1 MLTKLITAGKAA
13 QRNAS
18 LDAHCRDLTA
28 AQLLAECAELDAFRR
43 RADNLYER
51 VRALFFLYAIHRFH
65 LPAKL
70 SSQAPV
76 SSGLIPFPGYEQLLH
91 RRFEEAIDTF
101 LAAQEK
107 DGPSDG
113 LCSALSNAYHR
124 LAFQTLADQ
133 VRRSVRSVRGN
144 QWMFRVGHPAD
155 QPLRLRSELLHRAP
169 DGTYPIL
176 REQTPVRMDLTHSAW
191 SDIFFLGMDFPEGA
205 KVLNVS
211 VDLGIHG
218 RDTAPRPPVSAWL
231 RVLDEPVLRLT
242 SVDLGATAD
251 ISALSDVFDFAK
263 DYLGLLKAAVIAS
276 GVVPPGIEGS
286 GQSLAELLARIVGP
300 GRGLEL
306 VSCVNDIPKGS
317 RLAVSTNLLGSLVSV
332 LMRAT
337 GQAASLTGE
346 LAENERRIVLARALL
361 GEWLG
366 GSGGGWQ
373 DSGGVWPGMKLIEGV
388 IAGEGDPEFGISRG
402 RLMPQ
407 HRILKLDDCSA
418 ETRRKLQD
426 SLVLVHGGMAQ
437 NVGPILEMVTEK
449 YLLRCEAEWRGRQDA
464 LRILDEVMAALKSG
478 DIRALG
484 AATTRNFRE
493 PIQAIIP
500 WASTAF
506 TEQLIERVGRE
517 FGDDFWGFWMLGGM
531 SGGGMGFIFA
541 PHRKAEGQR
550 RLQEI
555 MSATKRE
562 LQHALPFAMEPVVFD
577 YAINERGTWADLVTA
592 DAALM
597 PAGYYALTVP
607 KLLRTDRQELPAA
620 RRAELDKF
628 AVACRTKPELRGM
641 VQTLFDTMF
650 PRLKEEKTGA
660 QSLDELLAAN
670 GFDREAHEAIRAD
683 LKAGRIGLAQNRLP
697 ANSVIEDVRA
707 GDVTDMRSGAGVPPA
722 GSLATVPVAE
732 ASEPGVVPSV
742 TGTVARPEAVATAG
756 PLTVAPLYF
765 TPFDPK
771 RPASI
776 KQRRLPHWTQ
786 EGCTYFVTFRLADS
800 LPAPVIER
808 WHKEKETYLSKLP
821 RPVTKQ
827 KLEAANA
834 LFTAKL
840 EAHLDAGHGACPLKE
855 PAITELVESTL
866 RHFDGQ
872 RYVLG
877 SFVIMPNHV
886 HAVVRPLM
894 EHKLPAIL
902 AGWKSFTAHEVNK
915 RWQRGGSFW
924 QDESFDHIVRDGQQ
938 LAKFAR
944 YIEQNPGKAKL
955 AKTDFRYGMGSGGVL
970 YPAAETGAADWDT
983 VASSGAEPTVTESGN
998 ASGAAVPAAAV
1009 WQPSRLPDAPS
1020 TPELRQPGRLAD
1032 SAAGGTPAP
1041 LARGLAAL
1049 RNGEA
1054 AVVTLSAGAASRW
1067 TQGAGVVKSLHPFCK
1082 LGGRHRTFLEV
1093 HLAKSRQVARLA
1105 GKAVPHVFTT
1115 SYLTHGPLTEFLAAN
1130 QNYGYEGPLF
1140 LSRGASVGL
1149 RLVPTARDLR
1159 FAWEE
1164 MAQQVLDEQQQ
1175 KVRDSLR
1182 TALLRWAESTG
1193 EATDYRDN
1201 LPLQC
1206 LHPVGH
1212 FYEVPNLLRNGTL
1225 AALLRERPQLKTLL
1239 LHNIDTT
1246 GANLDPAL
1254 LGQHLASGATL
1265 SFEVITRRL
1274 EDRGGGLAR
1283 VDGRTRLVEGLAMP
1297 HEELEFGLS
1306 YYNTMTTW
1314 IDVDGFLRALHLTRE
1329 DILSANDDKIPA
1341 AIRALAAKVPTYITT
1356 KDVKKR
1362 WGHGQE
1368 DVFPVAQF
1376 EKLWG
1381 DLTALPEID
1390 SRFLAVSRAR
1400 GQQLKDQAQLDG
1412 WLRDGSA
1419 AYVESLCAW
1428 V

>member
-1 MLTKLITAGKAA
+1 MLTKLLTSRKAA

-18 LDAHCRDLTA
+18 LDAHCRDLNA

-70 SSQAPV
+70 TTQDPRPKTQDTAFF
-76 SSGLIPFPGYEQLLH
+76 GLIPFSGYEQLLH

-101 LAAQEK
+101 LAAQAK

-113 LCSALSNAYHR
+113 LCSALANAYHR

-155 QPLRLRSELLHRAP
+155 QPLRLRPELLQRAP

-176 REQTPVRMDLTHSAW
+176 RELTPVRMDLTHSAW

-218 RDTAPRPPVSAWL
+218 RDAAPRPPVSAWL

-251 ISALSDVFDFAK
+251 LTALADVFDFAK
-263 DYLGLLKAAVIAS
+263 DYLGLLKAAVIAA

-337 GQAASLTGE
+337 GQAASLTEE

-407 HRILKLDDCSA
+407 HRILNLDDASA

-464 LRILDEVMAALKSG
+464 LRILDEVLAALKAG

-577 YAINERGTWADLVTA
+577 YAINERGTWADLLSA

-607 KLLRTDRQELPAA
+607 NLLRTDRHELPAA

-628 AVACRTKPELRGM
+628 AASCRTKPELRGM

-650 PRLKEEKTGA
+650 PRLKEEKAGA

-707 GDVTDMRSGAGVPPA
+707 EDVTHTS
-722 GSLATVPVAE
+722 
-732 ASEPGVVPSV
+732 
-742 TGTVARPEAVATAG
+742 
-756 PLTVAPLYF
+756 
-765 TPFDPK
+765 
-771 RPASI
+771 
-776 KQRRLPHWTQ
+776 
-786 EGCTYFVTFRLADS
+786 
-800 LPAPVIER
+800 
-808 WHKEKETYLSKLP
+808 
-821 RPVTKQ
+821 Q
-827 KLEAANA
+827 K
-834 LFTAKL
+834 K
-840 EAHLDAGHGACPLKE
+840 P
-855 PAITELVESTL
+855 LVE
-866 RHFDGQ
+866 
-872 RYVLG
+872 
-877 SFVIMPNHV
+877 
-886 HAVVRPLM
+886 
-894 EHKLPAIL
+894 
-902 AGWKSFTAHEVNK
+902 
-915 RWQRGGSFW
+915 
-924 QDESFDHIVRDGQQ
+924 
-938 LAKFAR
+938 
-944 YIEQNPGKAKL
+944 
-955 AKTDFRYGMGSGGVL
+955 
-970 YPAAETGAADWDT
+970 
-983 VASSGAEPTVTESGN
+983 
-998 ASGAAVPAAAV
+998 
-1009 WQPSRLPDAPS
+1009 
-1020 TPELRQPGRLAD
+1020 
-1032 SAAGGTPAP
+1032 
-1041 LARGLAAL
+1041 RGLAAL

-1093 HLAKSRQVARLA
+1093 HLAKSRKISRLTGA
-1105 GKAVPHVFTT
+1105 PVPHVFTT

-1130 QNYGYEGPLF
+1130 QDYGYEGPLL

-1164 MAQQVLDEQQQ
+1164 MPQQVLDEQQQ

-1182 TALLRWAESTG
+1182 AALLRWAESAG

-1201 LPLQC
+1201 LALQC

-1274 EDRGGGLAR
+1274 DDRGGGLAR

-1306 YYNTMTTW
+1306 YYNSMTTW
-1314 IDVDGFLRALHLTRE
+1314 IDVDGFLRALQLMRE
-1329 DILSANDDKIPA
+1329 DILLDNAAKISA

-1390 SRFLAVSRAR
+1390 SRFLVVDRAR

-1428 V
+1428 E

>member
-1 MLTKLITAGKAA
+1 MLVDLITAQDATS
-13 QRNAS
+13 RNAS
-18 LDAHCRDLTA
+18 LDAHCRDLSA

-43 RADNLYER
+43 RSENLYER

-70 SSQAPV
+70 ESPDPRPQTRSPE

-101 LAAQEK
+101 LAAQFAH
-107 DGPSDG
+107 GPSDG
-113 LCSALSNAYHR
+113 LCSALASAYHR

-155 QPLRLRSELLHRAP
+155 QPLRVRPELLHRAP

-176 REQTPVRMDLTHSAW
+176 RELTPVRMDLTHSAW

-205 KVLNVS
+205 KVINVS

-218 RDTAPRPPVSAWL
+218 RDSAPRPPVSAWL

-251 ISALSDVFDFAK
+251 ITALSDVFDFAK
-263 DYLGLLKAAVIAS
+263 DYLGLLKAAVIAA

-337 GQAASLTGE
+337 GQATGHSGAGVPPALLPMEGASAKTTFAGKMPGETGGTPAPLPGLTGE
-346 LAENERRIVLARALL
+346 LAESERRIVLARALL

-407 HRILKLDDCSA
+407 HRILSLDDAST
-418 ETRRKLQD
+418 ETRRKLQE

-464 LRILDEVMAALKSG
+464 LRILDEVIAALKSG

-500 WASTAF
+500 WASTYF
-506 TEQLIERVGRE
+506 TEQLIERIGRE

-541 PHRKAEGQR
+541 PHRKAEGQQ

-577 YAINERGTWADLVTA
+577 YAINERGTWADVLA
-592 DAALM
+592 GEAALM
-597 PAGYYALTVP
+597 PSGYYALTVP

-628 AVACRTKPELRGM
+628 ATACRTKPELRGM

-650 PRLKEEKTGA
+650 PRLKEEKAGA
-660 QSLDELLAAN
+660 QSLDELLVAN
-670 GFDREAHEAIRAD
+670 GFDREAHEVIRAD
-683 LKAGRIGLAQNRLP
+683 LKAARIGLAQNRLP
-697 ANSVIEDVRA
+697 ANTVIEDVRPD
-707 GDVTDMRSGAGVPPA
+707 DVKDVRGGAV
-722 GSLATVPVAE
+722 SH
-732 ASEPGVVPSV
+732 
-742 TGTVARPEAVATAG
+742 
-756 PLTVAPLYF
+756 
-765 TPFDPK
+765 
-771 RPASI
+771 PAS
-776 KQRRLPHWTQ
+776 TSSS
-786 EGCTYFVTFRLADS
+786 Y
-800 LPAPVIER
+800 ER
-808 WHKEKETYLSKLP
+808 
-821 RPVTKQ
+821 
-827 KLEAANA
+827 
-834 LFTAKL
+834 
-840 EAHLDAGHGACPLKE
+840 
-855 PAITELVESTL
+855 
-866 RHFDGQ
+866 
-872 RYVLG
+872 
-877 SFVIMPNHV
+877 
-886 HAVVRPLM
+886 
-894 EHKLPAIL
+894 
-902 AGWKSFTAHEVNK
+902 
-915 RWQRGGSFW
+915 
-924 QDESFDHIVRDGQQ
+924 
-938 LAKFAR
+938 
-944 YIEQNPGKAKL
+944 
-955 AKTDFRYGMGSGGVL
+955 GM
-970 YPAAETGAADWDT
+970 
-983 VASSGAEPTVTESGN
+983 
-998 ASGAAVPAAAV
+998 
-1009 WQPSRLPDAPS
+1009 
-1020 TPELRQPGRLAD
+1020 
-1032 SAAGGTPAP
+1032 
-1041 LARGLAAL
+1041 AAL

-1054 AVVTLSAGAASRW
+1054 AVVTLAAGAASRW

-1093 HLAKSRQVARLA
+1093 HLAKSRKVSQLA
-1105 GKAVPHVFTT
+1105 GTAVPHVVTT
-1115 SYLTHGPLTEFLAAN
+1115 SYLTHGPLSEFLAVN
-1130 QNYGYEGPLF
+1130 QNYGYMGALL

-1164 MAQQVLDEQQQ
+1164 MPQQVLDEQQQ

-1182 TALLRWAESTG
+1182 AALLRWAASAG
-1193 EATDYRDN
+1193 EASDYRDN
-1201 LPLQC
+1201 LALQC

-1239 LHNIDTT
+1239 LHNIDTA
-1246 GANLDPAL
+1246 GANLDPVL

-1274 EDRGGGLAR
+1274 DDRGGGLAR

-1306 YYNTMTTW
+1306 YYNTLTTW

-1329 DILSANDDKIPA
+1329 DILAGNEAGIAA
-1341 AIRALAAKVPTYITT
+1341 AIRSLAAKVPTYITL
-1356 KDVKKR
+1356 KEVKKR

-1381 DLTALPEID
+1381 DLTAVSEID
-1390 SRFLAVSRAR
+1390 SRFLVVDRAR
-1400 GQQLKDQAQLDG
+1400 GQQLKEQAQLDG

-1419 AYVESLCAW
+1419 AYVEELCAW
-1428 V
+1428 E

>member
-1 MLTKLITAGKAA
+1 MLTKLITSRKAA

-18 LDAHCRDLTA
+18 LDAHCRDLSEG
-28 AQLLAECAELDAFRR
+28 QLLAECAELDAFRR
-43 RADNLYER
+43 RSENLYER

-65 LPAKL
+65 LPQRIQE
-70 SSQAPV
+70 SGVGSQNAAA
-76 SSGLIPFPGYEQLLH
+76 LIPFGGFEQLLN

-101 LAAQEK
+101 LTAQAK

-113 LCSALSNAYHR
+113 LCSALANAYHR

-155 QPLRLRSELLHRAP
+155 QPLRLRPELLQRAS

-176 REQTPVRMDLTHSAW
+176 RELTPVRMDLTHSAW

-218 RDTAPRPPVSAWL
+218 RDAAPRPPVSAWL

-251 ISALSDVFDFAK
+251 ITALADVFDFAK
-263 DYLGLLKAAVIAS
+263 DYLGLLKAAVIAA

-346 LAENERRIVLARALL
+346 LQENERRIVLARALL

-407 HRILKLDDCSA
+407 HRILTFDDTSA

-464 LRILDEVMAALKSG
+464 LRVLDEVLAALKTG

-541 PHRKAEGQR
+541 PHRKAEGQH

-577 YAINERGTWADLVTA
+577 YAINERGTWADLLTA

-607 KLLRTDRQELPAA
+607 NLLRTDRQELPVA

-628 AVACRTKPELRGM
+628 AAACRAKPELRGM

-650 PRLKEEKTGA
+650 PRLKEEKAGA

-683 LKAGRIGLAQNRLP
+683 LKTARIGLAQNRLP

-707 GDVTDMRSGAGVPPA
+707 EDVTR
-722 GSLATVPVAE
+722 
-732 ASEPGVVPSV
+732 ASQQKS
-742 TGTVARPEAVATAG
+742 A
-756 PLTVAPLYF
+756 
-765 TPFDPK
+765 
-771 RPASI
+771 
-776 KQRRLPHWTQ
+776 
-786 EGCTYFVTFRLADS
+786 
-800 LPAPVIER
+800 IE
-808 WHKEKETYLSKLP
+808 
-821 RPVTKQ
+821 
-827 KLEAANA
+827 
-834 LFTAKL
+834 
-840 EAHLDAGHGACPLKE
+840 
-855 PAITELVESTL
+855 
-866 RHFDGQ
+866 
-872 RYVLG
+872 
-877 SFVIMPNHV
+877 
-886 HAVVRPLM
+886 
-894 EHKLPAIL
+894 
-902 AGWKSFTAHEVNK
+902 
-915 RWQRGGSFW
+915 
-924 QDESFDHIVRDGQQ
+924 
-938 LAKFAR
+938 
-944 YIEQNPGKAKL
+944 
-955 AKTDFRYGMGSGGVL
+955 
-970 YPAAETGAADWDT
+970 
-983 VASSGAEPTVTESGN
+983 
-998 ASGAAVPAAAV
+998 
-1009 WQPSRLPDAPS
+1009 
-1020 TPELRQPGRLAD
+1020 
-1032 SAAGGTPAP
+1032 
-1041 LARGLAAL
+1041 RGLAAL

-1067 TQGAGVVKSLHPFCK
+1067 TQGAGVVKSLYPFCK

-1093 HLAKSRQVARLA
+1093 HLAKSRKTAQLT
-1105 GKAVPHVFTT
+1105 GTAVPHVFTT
-1115 SYLTHGPLTEFLAAN
+1115 SYLTHGPLSEFLAAN
-1130 QNYGYEGPLF
+1130 QNYGYEGTLL

-1164 MAQQVLDEQQQ
+1164 TSQQVLDEQQQ

-1182 TALLRWAESTG
+1182 AALLRWAESAD

-1201 LPLQC
+1201 LALQC

-1254 LGQHLASGATL
+1254 LGQHLGSGATL

-1274 EDRGGGLAR
+1274 DDRGGGLAR

-1306 YYNTMTTW
+1306 YYNTLTTW
-1314 IDVDGFLRALHLTRE
+1314 IDVDGFLRALGLTRE
-1329 DILSANDDKIPA
+1329 DVLSTNDAKIST
-1341 AIRALAAKVPTYITT
+1341 AIRALAAKLPTYITT

-1390 SRFLAVSRAR
+1390 SRFLVIDRAR

-1419 AYVESLCAW
+1419 AYVENLCAW
-1428 V
+1428 E